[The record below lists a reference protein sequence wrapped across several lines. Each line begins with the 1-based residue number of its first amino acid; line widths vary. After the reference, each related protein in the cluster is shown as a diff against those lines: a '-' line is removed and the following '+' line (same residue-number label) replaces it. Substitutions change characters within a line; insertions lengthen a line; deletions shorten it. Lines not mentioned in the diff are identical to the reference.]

1 MMKNMHLNKNWKRSV
16 ALLLAV
22 ILVSAFFGSAF
33 AEDDGLDAD
42 IYSNRLE
49 RRRLAEEEEAR
60 LMEEG
65 GWEDDF
71 FPDDDLLL
79 EESDDLDLTEDDITY
94 PVVIKVENLSG
105 DIDDIAIGSV
115 LSFTSEITVE
125 VDWETVTYQ
134 WQTSPDGEEWYDVED
149 ATQATMLLTLDESNV
164 GSYWRL
170 IVRD

>member
-1 MMKNMHLNKNWKRSV
+1 MMKNMRMNKNWKGFVS
-16 ALLLAV
+16 LLLAV

-33 AEDDGLDAD
+33 TEDDGLDAD

-149 ATQATMLLTLDESNV
+149 VTQATMLLTLDESNV